1 MDMKST
7 AWARPALFTCFAI
20 LGIVVYF
27 AACDDSGS
35 RTLLGP
41 ESAPGGSG
49 PGRQTFRF
57 ETFGNEPF
65 WTGTLRMNEVIE
77 AAVDPTTA
85 LAVGLKVD
93 SEQLP
98 PGFLAG
104 ADLTSTATTVELLK
118 RDAVVGLKATV
129 AGGKIQ
135 KIGITCALCHSNV
148 DNSVMPG
155 VGRRLDGWANRDLD
169 PGRII
174 ALSPFFDD
182 QPEVRAALNDWG
194 PGMYDAYFNQDG
206 KSDPV
211 VLPPIY
217 GLQDVDLETYSGEGP
232 ISYWNAYVAV
242 TQMHGQGDFSDPELG
257 IDIDANPDLVTQ
269 KLPQLLAYQL
279 SLQTPP
285 PPAFDE
291 DAAARGKTTFDAR
304 CASCHIPPTFTDA
317 NLTLHDASET
327 GMDPLRASRGT
338 TGQYRTT
345 PLRALWQHAPYFHD
359 GSAAT
364 LGEVVDHYSSVFKF
378 TLSPEDRSDLLEY
391 LNSL

>member
-1 MDMKST
+1 MDKKFT
-7 AWARPALFTCFAI
+7 GWTRPALFAWFAI
-20 LGIVVYF
+20 FGIVVYF

-35 RTLLGP
+35 GTLLGP
-41 ESAPGGSG
+41 DPAKGASG
-49 PGRQTFRF
+49 PGRNVFRF

-77 AAVDPTTA
+77 TAVDPTTA

-104 ADLTSTATTVELLK
+104 ADLTSPATTVELLK
-118 RDAVVGLKATV
+118 RDAVVGLKAPV

-135 KIGITCALCHSNV
+135 KVGITCALCHSNV
-148 DNSVMPG
+148 DNSVMQG
-155 VGRRLDGWANRDLD
+155 VGRRLDGWANHDLD
-169 PGRII
+169 PGRIV

-182 QPEVRAALNDWG
+182 QPEVRMALNSWG
-194 PGMYDAYFNQDG
+194 PGKYDAYFNHDG

-257 IDIDANPDLVTQ
+257 IDIDANPDLVTS

-291 DAAARGKTTFDAR
+291 EAAARGKTTFDAR

-317 NLTLHDASET
+317 NLTLHDAGET

-359 GSAAT
+359 GSAAN
-364 LGEVVDHYSSVFKF
+364 LGEVVDHYSSFFKF
-378 TLSPEDRSDLLEY
+378 TLTPEDRADLIEY
-391 LNSL
+391 LKSL